1 MKISELDT
9 TKARSEVIRIDLEG
23 YILKIGLKKVDLS
36 GQWIDILPTDSDI
49 FNDAKLEQFRKAAKG
64 VAVDTNELIGC
75 LIVDWSFEEEC
86 SLVNKVKAIKTFPRS
101 LVEFIDKTASQAINF
116 MTI

>member
-9 TKARSEVIRIDLEG
+9 TKVRSEAIRVDLEG
-23 YILKIGLKKVDLS
+23 YALVIGKKKVNLT

-64 VAVDTNELIGC
+64 QAVNTNELIAC
-75 LIVDWSFEEEC
+75 LIVDWSFDDEC
-86 SLVNKVKAIKTFPRS
+86 NSENKLKAIQTFPRS
-101 LVEFIDKTASQAINF
+101 LVDYIDRVASQAVNF
-116 MTI
+116 TTI